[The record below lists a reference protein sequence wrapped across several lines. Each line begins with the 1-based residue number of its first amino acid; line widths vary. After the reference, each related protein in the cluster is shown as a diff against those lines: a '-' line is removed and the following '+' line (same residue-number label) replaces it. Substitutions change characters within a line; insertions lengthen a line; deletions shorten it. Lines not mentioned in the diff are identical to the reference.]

1 MAVNIKDPN
10 RFHLLRELNHAE
22 LVVFLELSRRSAATG
37 SPKVRASF
45 QELAEAC
52 NISTRSVQNAVY
64 SLHGHRLIDA
74 DNSRPKNFVLLYELF
89 LKLRQTEDK
98 I

>member
-22 LVVFLELSRRSAATG
+22 LVVFLELNRRSAATG

-45 QELAEAC
+45 RELAEAC
-52 NISTRSVQNAVY
+52 SISTRSVQSAVY
-64 SLHGHRLIDA
+64 SLHCHRLIDV
-74 DNSRPKNFVLLYELF
+74 DNSRPKNFVLLYDLL
-89 LKLRQTEDK
+89 LKLRRMEHK